1 MRAVLAALML
11 GYAIAI
17 PAWSVAAE
25 TCGASDAAQT
35 EWPTAAPEQAGFDAA
50 LLCSIDPTLD
60 KSPQMKIHAVVVI
73 RHGKLVYETYR
84 SGSDNGWRS
93 EPRVVAYSAQ
103 AKHDMYS
110 VSKSVVS
117 LLAGIAID
125 RKRIANVEEP
135 MFSFFADSAALQTPQ
150 KDAISLRHL
159 LTMTS
164 GLAWEEAVPYDDDR
178 NDETRM
184 VNSVN
189 PYRFVLAKPSL
200 HDPGARWNY
209 SGGDTQLLGGI
220 VQRATGRFLA
230 DFAKETLFDPLGIT
244 DFQWMK
250 MPANGEFAADSG
262 LRLRPRDMAKI
273 GQLVLDEGMWN
284 GRQIVSQEWI
294 DESTRTHVTG
304 VDATYDS
311 IGYAYQWWTDHMKV
325 GDRDISWISGQGY
338 GGQRL
343 YIVPVYDLVVAI
355 TAGHYAD
362 KSQDEASFNI
372 LDKFVLAAIRN

>member
-25 TCGASDAAQT
+25 SCGASDAAQT
-35 EWPTAAPEQAGFDAA
+35 EWPTVTPEQAGFDAA
-50 LLCSIDPTLD
+50 LLCSIDTTLD

-84 SGSDNGWRS
+84 SGYDNGWRS
-93 EPRVVAYSAQ
+93 EPRAVAYSAQ
-103 AKHDMYS
+103 ARHDMYS

-117 LLAGIAID
+117 LLAGSAID
-125 RKRIANVEEP
+125 RKHIASVEQS

-150 KDAISLRHL
+150 KDAIRLRHL

-164 GLAWEEAVPYDDDR
+164 GLAWEETVPYDDAR

-184 VNSVN
+184 VYSVN

-220 VQRATGRFLA
+220 VQRATGKFLA

-273 GQLVLDEGMWN
+273 GQLVLDKGMWN

-294 DESTRTHVTG
+294 DVSTSAHVTG
-304 VDATYDS
+304 VDDTYES
-311 IGYAYQWWTDHMKV
+311 IGYAYQWWTDHMKA
-325 GDRDISWISGQGY
+325 GDRDISWIAAQGY

-343 YIVPVYDLVVAI
+343 YIVPAYDLVVAI